1 MTVATVPRPQ
11 VAPARLGG
19 GERARVMVVFGTRPE
34 AVKMAPVV
42 QRLRDAD
49 DFEPVVVVTGQHRE
63 MLDQVTR
70 LFGIVPDYDLDIMLP
85 EQSLVD
91 IVTRALPGLDRVLRE
106 VRPAL
111 VLVQGDAHTT
121 FVAALAAYY
130 HRIPVGHVE
139 AGLRT
144 HDKYQP
150 FPEEMNRRMT
160 TVLADLHFAPTP
172 RARDNL
178 LAEGVPPRSI
188 FVTGNTVIDALQQV
202 AARTDLALPPG
213 LPPLE
218 GRRLLLVTTHRRENW
233 GEPLREIYLALR
245 DVLDRFADTVLVFS
259 VHPNPAVRRMVHEI
273 LASQPRAHLIEPPD
287 YGPWVMLMR
296 RAYLILTDSGGIQEE
311 ATALGRPTLV
321 LRRVTERPEGIEA
334 GVLRLVGTDRTRIV
348 EEASRL
354 LMDAAAYQAM
364 ATARNPFGDGRA
376 AERIVQALRYYG
388 GRRSRP
394 PEEFMGEGSIR

>member
-1 MTVATVPRPQ
+1 
-11 VAPARLGG
+11 VAPARLDG
-19 GERARVMVVFGTRPE
+19 GEPVRVMVVFGTRPE

-42 QRLRDAD
+42 QRLREAD
-49 DFEPVVVVTGQHRE
+49 DFEPVVVATGQHRE

-70 LFGIVPDYDLDIMLP
+70 LFGISPDYDLNIMLP

-106 VRPAL
+106 VRPAV

-121 FVAALAAYY
+121 FLGALAAYY

-144 HDKYQP
+144 FDKYQP

-160 TVLADLHFAPTP
+160 TVLADLHFAPTR

-178 LAEGVPPRSI
+178 LAEGVPPQAI
-188 FVTGNTVIDALQQV
+188 FVTGNTVIDALHQV
-202 AARTDLALPPG
+202 ASRTDLPVPPD
-213 LPPLE
+213 LPPLR

-245 DVLDRFADTVLVFS
+245 DLLERFSDTVLVFS

-273 LASQPRAHLIEPPD
+273 LHGQARAHLIEPPA
-287 YGPWVMLMR
+287 YGPWVMLMKQ
-296 RAYLILTDSGGIQEE
+296 AYLILTDSGGIQEE

-354 LMDAAAYQAM
+354 LTDPAAYQAM

-376 AERIVQALRYYG
+376 SHRIVEALRYYG

-394 PEEFMGEGSIR
+394 PEEFSG